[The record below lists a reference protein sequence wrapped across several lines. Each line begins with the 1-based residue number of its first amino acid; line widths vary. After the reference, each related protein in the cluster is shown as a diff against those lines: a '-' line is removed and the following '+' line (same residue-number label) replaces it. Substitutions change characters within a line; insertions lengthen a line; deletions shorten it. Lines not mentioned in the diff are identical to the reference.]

1 MPDGKT
7 EMKKEKEMEKK
18 RNENYG
24 FNSLGILCG
33 YKTGCLAAA
42 INREEFDS
50 PNHTAHIETKVVM
63 IALLPSFNRA
73 SKERGFIGYIGSK
86 V

>member
-1 MPDGKT
+1 MALT
-7 EMKKEKEMEKK
+7 RLAYFVAMA
-18 RNENYG
+18 
-24 FNSLGILCG
+24 
-33 YKTGCLAAA
+33 GCLAAA